1 MTPPDVSV
9 IVPTY
14 NERENL
20 PLLVEQLHEHLTTN
34 GYRYEIVVVDD
45 DSPDETWR
53 VAEQLTENYS
63 VRVIRRRVE
72 TGLATAVTRGF
83 EAAVG
88 AQFVVMDSDLQHP
101 PAPFRGC
108 SRH

>member
-1 MTPPDVSV
+1 
-9 IVPTY
+9 
-14 NERENL
+14 L
-20 PLLVEQLHEHLTTN
+20 
-34 GYRYEIVVVDD
+34 DD